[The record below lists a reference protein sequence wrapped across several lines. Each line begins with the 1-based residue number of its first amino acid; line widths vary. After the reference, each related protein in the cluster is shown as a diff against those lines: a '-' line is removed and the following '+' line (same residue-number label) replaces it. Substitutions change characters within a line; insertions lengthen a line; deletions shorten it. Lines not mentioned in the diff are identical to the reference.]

1 MAAGRRAGLKAF
13 ASAGAIIAALWSG
26 AAMAAPSLAEPSIS
40 PDGSEIAFV
49 SGGDIW
55 TVPSQG
61 GIARLLVTDPAT
73 ESRPIYSPDGAKLAF
88 TSNRGGSTNIYVL
101 TLATGEVARLTWA
114 DASETLDGWS
124 RDGKWLYFSSGVN
137 DVGRQSDVF
146 RVSAEGGTPL
156 EVSRERYLAEFESAP
171 SPDGKTLALMAKGLS
186 NGQWW
191 RNGHSHIDETELWL
205 KDLGSPGGYRM
216 LVGAGAKHAFP
227 MWSPDG
233 GAIAYM
239 SDETGTE
246 NLWRTPVKGGA
257 PTALTHFTTGRVLWP
272 SIAYDGKSIVFERD
286 FGIWRW
292 DAASGQAKAVPIT
305 LRGAPASDGDRHLN
319 EQSFRE
325 MALSPDGKKAA
336 LIAHG
341 EVFATN
347 TKDGGPAQRISH
359 TVGVESNLAWS
370 PDSRRLVF
378 TSEDDSDNWLN
389 LYDFVTTKQT
399 PLTTDHGYDQ
409 SPAFSPDGKSLAY
422 LHGHSELRVIGLAA
436 DGGVASDRLLYTGA
450 VGSTY
455 GGAPTPV
462 WSPDGKWLAFSVTGP
477 KAFQNVFV
485 APVAGGEARQ
495 VTFLANGSTGGRI
508 AWSPDGTYLI
518 VDTAQRSED
527 VKLVRVDLLPHVP
540 KYREDAFQELF
551 KPADQPDKAPSPPGD
566 PARPSRTPAKPT
578 DIAADPVKP
587 QRTADA
593 AAASGRAAPDDGD
606 EPKSKKPPVRP
617 VRIVFDGIRERAT
630 VLPLGMSAENP
641 LISPDGKTLV
651 YAARQGERSNL
662 FSYSLDELAREP
674 ASPQQLTSS
683 ERPKG
688 DDFAFTPDSK
698 TLFYREGGKVVS
710 TPIESPK
717 PKPLAVSAEMDVDF
731 AAEKHVV
738 FEEAWNTLNRR
749 FYDPA
754 FHGKD
759 WKAIRARFAPQVE
772 GARTGDE
779 LRRIISLMIGE
790 LNASHSGIG
799 KGPDANAPPVAH
811 VGDLGLRFD
820 RLAYETGKGLVI
832 REIVSLGPVD
842 IAGGVK
848 LGERLAAV
856 DQEAIGPRTNL
867 DHLLLGKVGRRTV
880 LSIADAT
887 GHGRDVV
894 VRPVTVQVASGLLY
908 RQWVNDRR
916 AYVEKISGG
925 KLGYVH
931 IADMSDASLAQLYLD
946 LDAQNQTKQGVVI
959 DIRNNNGGYV
969 NGYALD
975 VFTRKNF
982 LTMTPRDLFPVPSRS
997 ALGQRALGLPTVL
1010 VTNES
1015 SLSDA
1020 EDFTEGYRSLGL
1032 GKVVGEP
1039 TAGWI
1044 IYTGGQ
1050 QLVDG
1055 SVLRTPTTRIQDL
1068 RGQTMEG
1075 NPRPVDITVARPL
1088 GETEAGRDAQL
1099 EAAVKVL
1106 VGS

>member
-1 MAAGRRAGLKAF
+1 MAGVRRSALVAWASVGALATALAAG
-13 ASAGAIIAALWSG
+13 AAQ
-26 AAMAAPSLAEPSIS
+26 AAPSMGEPSIS
-40 PDGSEIAFV
+40 PDGTEIAFV

-88 TSNRGGSTNIYVL
+88 TSNRAGSTNIYVL
-101 TLATGEVARLTWA
+101 TLATGEVTRLTWA
-114 DASETLDGWS
+114 EAPETLDGWS

-137 DVGRQSDVF
+137 DVGRQADIF

-156 EVSRERYLAEFESAP
+156 EVSRERYLAEFQSAP
-171 SPDGKTLALMAKGLS
+171 SPDGRTLALMARGLS

-205 KDLGSPGGYRM
+205 KDMAGAGGYRM
-216 LVGAGAKHAFP
+216 LVPGGAKHAFP
-227 MWSPDG
+227 MWSADG
-233 GAIAYM
+233 ASVAYM
-239 SDETGTE
+239 SDETGAE
-246 NLWRTPVKGGA
+246 NLWRAPLKSGA
-257 PTALTHFTTGRVLWP
+257 PAALTRFTTGRVLWP
-272 SIAYDGKSIVFERD
+272 SIAYDGASIVFERE

-292 DAASGQAKAVPIT
+292 DAATAQAKAVPIT

-347 TKDGGPAQRISH
+347 TKDGGPAQRISR
-359 TVGVESNLAWS
+359 TADVESNLAWS

-378 TSEDDSDNWLN
+378 SSEEDSDNRLN
-389 LYDFVTTKQT
+389 VYDFVTQKQT
-399 PLTTDHGYDQ
+399 PLTTAHGYDQ
-409 SPAFSPDGKSLAY
+409 SPAFSPDGRSLAY
-422 LHGHSELRVIGLAA
+422 LHGHNELRLITLGAN
-436 DGGVASDRLLYTGA
+436 GGVTGDKLLYTGA
-450 VGSTY
+450 VGASY
-455 GGAPTPV
+455 GGSPTPA
-462 WSPDGKWLAFSVTGP
+462 WSPDGQWLAVSVTGP
-477 KAFQNVFV
+477 KGFQNVFV
-485 APVAGGEARQ
+485 VQASGGPARQ

-508 AWSPDGTYLI
+508 AWSPDGTYL
-518 VDTAQRSED
+518 VLDTAQRSED

-551 KPADQPDKAPSPPGD
+551 KPADQPDKAPSRPGNPST
-566 PARPSRTPAKPT
+566 PARSTPAKPS
-578 DIAADPVKP
+578 DIATDAARPL
-587 QRTADA
+587 RTAE
-593 AAASGRAAPDDGD
+593 AASPKPPGEDG
-606 EPKSKKPPVRP
+606 ETEAKPKKPPVKP
-617 VRIVFDGIRERAT
+617 VRIVFEGIRERAT

-641 LISPDGKTLV
+641 VISPDGKTLV
-651 YAARQGERSNL
+651 FSARQGQRDNL
-662 FSYSLDELAREP
+662 FSYSLDELSREP
-674 ASPQQLTSS
+674 ASPQQLTST

-698 TLFYREGGKVVS
+698 TIFYREGGRVVS
-710 TPIESPK
+710 TPIEGPK
-717 PKPLAVSAEMDVDF
+717 PKPLAVNAEMDVDF
-731 AAEKHVV
+731 AAEKKVV

-759 WKAIRARFAPQVE
+759 WAAIRTRFAPQVE

-799 KGPDANAPPVAH
+799 KGPDMGGPPTAH

-820 RLAYETGKGLVI
+820 RAAYEAGRGLVI

-848 LGERLAAV
+848 VGDRLTAV
-856 DQEAIGPRTNL
+856 DGETLGPRTNL
-867 DHLLLGKVGRRTV
+867 DRLLLGKVGRRTV
-880 LSIADAT
+880 LSIADAA
-887 GHGRDVV
+887 GHGREVV

-916 AYVEKISGG
+916 AYVETISRG

-946 LDAQNQTKQGVVI
+946 LDAQNQAKQGVVI

-975 VFTRKNF
+975 VFTRRNF
-982 LTMTPRDLFPVPSRS
+982 LTMTSRDLFPVPSRS

-1020 EDFTEGYRSLGL
+1020 EDFTEGYRTLGL
-1032 GKVVGEP
+1032 GKVVGQP

-1055 SVLRTPTTRIQDL
+1055 STLRTPTTRIQDL

-1088 GETEAGRDAQL
+1088 GETEAGKDAQL

-1106 VGS
+1106 TGG